1 MKKKTYLLKEDAFF
15 VLLKCGFFLS
25 RSGCARMGGGS
36 LSWWMTSC
44 PVIGGGSLSTLRL
57 ACFFISCCL
66 GTIIDKCSYMG
77 GDLCLNIVPL
87 DTLNIFCTFSL
98 NTVVLCNIN

>member
-57 ACFFISCCL
+57 AYFFISCCL

-77 GDLCLNIVPL
+77 GRGFVFEYSSPGHVEYFLHILLKYGC
-87 DTLNIFCTFSL
+87 TL
-98 NTVVLCNIN
+98 